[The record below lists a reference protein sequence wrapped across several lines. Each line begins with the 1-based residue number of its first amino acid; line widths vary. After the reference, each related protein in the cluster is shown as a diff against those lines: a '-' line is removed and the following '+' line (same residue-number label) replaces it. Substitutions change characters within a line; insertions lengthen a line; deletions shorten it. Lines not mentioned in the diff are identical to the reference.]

1 MADFRDVSDRSGA
14 PGEPAPVA
22 RVVREPKN
30 VARIMF
36 GLMLALFLANLD
48 QTIIATC
55 LPAMARQLGGWE
67 LLPWVISAYLVT
79 STATTP
85 IYGRLS
91 DSYGRR
97 RVLLGSIA
105 LFVIASALCALAH
118 TMPLLI
124 LARALQGVGGGGLRS
139 ISQIVIA
146 DIIPPRN
153 RGRYQ
158 GYMSATFLISTT
170 LGPVLGGYF
179 AEHWSWTWAF
189 WINLPLGA
197 LAFVVVDRQLRQLAL
212 PVHSHKIDWIGAALI
227 LLSASPFMLGLSR
240 VEQAG
245 GWGHAQV
252 LIPIVIGLVMALV
265 LVLHEMRVAEP
276 MLPMRLFA
284 IRTFSIGNIALFAPS
299 MVMTALIV
307 LIPLFFQI
315 VLDRPADNA
324 GLQLIPLTGGMA
336 VGSFIVG
343 STVARIGRARIFPI
357 LGGIIGAALCVTLAK
372 VGLGNSHIV
381 DFVCTGLLGMTF
393 GAQINPML
401 VIVQNSLDVGDM
413 GAGVSGM
420 TFFRS
425 LAGAFGVAVF
435 TTFLITRLSA
445 GALSLPRHEV
455 LGGEPGVAL
464 LRGDWRN
471 VFSAAEAKGFVL
483 VQQNAFADT
492 FLLAAGILCFA
503 VVATLFINERPLR
516 AASGRLG

>member
-1 MADFRDVSDRSGA
+1 MSSPGRRKAPGSRELHRMADDRHVPDRGGA
-14 PGEPAPVA
+14 QGETA
-22 RVVREPKN
+22 RVVKEPRN
-30 VARIMF
+30 VTRIMF

-67 LLPWVISAYLVT
+67 LLPLVISAYLVT

-105 LFVIASALCALAH
+105 LFVVASALCALAN

-197 LAFVVVDRQLRQLAL
+197 LAFFVIDRQLRQLAL
-212 PVHSHKIDWIGAALI
+212 PVRSHKIDWIGAALI
-227 LLSASPFMLGLSR
+227 VMAASPLMLGLSR

-252 LIPIVIGLVMALV
+252 LTPIAIGAVMTLV
-265 LVLHEMRVAEP
+265 LV
-276 MLPMRLFA
+276 
-284 IRTFSIGNIALFAPS
+284 
-299 MVMTALIV
+299 
-307 LIPLFFQI
+307 
-315 VLDRPADNA
+315 
-324 GLQLIPLTGGMA
+324 
-336 VGSFIVG
+336 
-343 STVARIGRARIFPI
+343 
-357 LGGIIGAALCVTLAK
+357 
-372 VGLGNSHIV
+372 
-381 DFVCTGLLGMTF
+381 
-393 GAQINPML
+393 
-401 VIVQNSLDVGDM
+401 
-413 GAGVSGM
+413 
-420 TFFRS
+420 
-425 LAGAFGVAVF
+425 
-435 TTFLITRLSA
+435 
-445 GALSLPRHEV
+445 
-455 LGGEPGVAL
+455 
-464 LRGDWRN
+464 
-471 VFSAAEAKGFVL
+471 
-483 VQQNAFADT
+483 
-492 FLLAAGILCFA
+492 
-503 VVATLFINERPLR
+503 
-516 AASGRLG
+516 